1 MLGVYYLS
9 LSFKVRRFCNTQPGV
24 ISFLQTIMVMQKKTV
39 FWLFLFTSNTIL
51 AQAAILKRQGT
62 CTPSSAGNSSID
74 DVPAIS
80 KALSTCGDGGTII
93 ISAGQTFMIRSPLDF
108 SNCHGCNFQ
117 IDGTLKVSD
126 DLDYWENKPAFFL
139 VSNVVGA
146 TFHSLTGSGLIDGS
160 GQKYWDYF
168 ASHKTYRRPYLVQV
182 SRSFNTIFTK
192 INLINAPMFF
202 VSIGGDSSN
211 ITFSEL
217 DLSAVSTS
225 DNPPANTDG
234 IDPSASSHITISNV
248 RIRNGDDCVAFK
260 NGSNN
265 IIVNNIT
272 CIGSHGLSIG
282 SLGSDSGRP
291 YIVENIYVSNAT
303 MINCSAATRI
313 KFYPGGPS
321 HGMVVVSNV
330 TYKDITVENCDYA
343 LQVDNCY
350 ESSSDEC
357 KKTPA
362 TAKLSDIRFFDIKGK
377 TSKKY
382 DPVVARID
390 CAPEG
395 TCDLAFTGWEMTA
408 PSKRSTVLCSHYDH
422 PSGITCTPEQ

>member
-1 MLGVYYLS
+1 M
-9 LSFKVRRFCNTQPGV
+9 
-24 ISFLQTIMVMQKKTV
+24 MVQKKTV
-39 FWLFLFTSNTIL
+39 FWLFFFLLNVIL
-51 AQAAILKRQGT
+51 AQTSTLKRQGT
-62 CTPSSAGNSSID
+62 CTPSSAGNGSVD

-93 ISAGQTFMIRSPLDF
+93 IPAGQTFAIRSPLDF
-108 SNCHGCNFQ
+108 SNCHACNFQ

-126 DLDYWENKPAFFL
+126 DLDYWEGKSAFFL

-182 SRSFNTIFTK
+182 SNSFNTVFTNIK
-192 INLINAPMFF
+192 LKNAPMFF
-202 VSIGGDSSN
+202 IALTGDSSN

-225 DNPPANTDG
+225 ENPPANTDG
-234 IDPSASSHITISNV
+234 IDPGDSSHITIRNV
-248 RIRNGDDCVAFK
+248 HIRNGDDCVAFK
-260 NGSNN
+260 NGSSN

-282 SLGSDSGRP
+282 SLGSKSGGS
-291 YIVENIYVSNAT
+291 YIVQNIYVSNAT

-313 KFYPGGPS
+313 KFFPGGPS
-321 HGMVVVSNV
+321 HGTVFVSNV
-330 TYKDITVENCDYA
+330 TYKDITVDNCDYA

-350 ESSSDEC
+350 ESTSDTCKQNPSS
-357 KKTPA
+357 
-362 TAKLSDIRFFDIKGK
+362 AKLLDIRLLDIKGK

-390 CAPEG
+390 CAPDG
-395 TCDLAFTGWEMTA
+395 TCDLAFTQWDITA
-408 PSKRSTVLCSHYDH
+408 PSRRSTVLCSHYDH
-422 PSGITCTPEQ
+422 PSGIKCTPERTNKS